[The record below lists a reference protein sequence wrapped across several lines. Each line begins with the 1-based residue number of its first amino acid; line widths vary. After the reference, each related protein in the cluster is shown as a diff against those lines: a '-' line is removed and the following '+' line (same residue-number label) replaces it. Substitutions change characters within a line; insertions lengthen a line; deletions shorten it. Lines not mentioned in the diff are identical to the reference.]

1 VVTRQRRQTT
11 TGLAEHEG
19 EIPVVLV
26 CPGAGRA
33 VFFVFFFKKK
43 SSSNHTPPV
52 PKYYELF
59 WIFHQM
65 HSKYKVIMSKSII
78 KFMQSQ
84 NNIHFKTE
92 GGMIFFLYRPFQS

>member
-1 VVTRQRRQTT
+1 
-11 TGLAEHEG
+11 
-19 EIPVVLV
+19 VVLV
-26 CPGAGRA
+26 RPAAGRA
-33 VFFVFFFKKK
+33 VSFCFLFFKKK
-43 SSSNHTPPV
+43 KQSSSNHTPPV